1 MSVLNLQP
9 LGSPWGV
16 LHGGAPTHR
25 WWPRCVASSC
35 PAPRRADWP
44 TGPIYSQT
52 AVCPPADGGAAPKIK
67 VNPHLSHPPPPPRGA
82 AGPPGPFYSQPAVG
96 PPADGGAAPKIRV
109 NPDVADAAHQAG
121 SAGDCFPTHASKTCP
136 STT

>member
-1 MSVLNLQP
+1 MRGDVSAEP
-9 LGSPWGV
+9 AAIGFSLGGV

-35 PAPRRADWP
+35 PAPSRADWP

-52 AVCPPADGGAAPKIK
+52 AV
-67 VNPHLSHPPPPPRGA
+67 R
-82 AGPPGPFYSQPAVG
+82 

-121 SAGDCFPTHASKTCP
+121 SAGGRFPTHASKTCP

>member
-52 AVCPPADGGAAPKIK
+52 AVCPPADGGAAPKI
-67 VNPHLSHPPPPPRGA
+67 
-82 AGPPGPFYSQPAVG
+82 
-96 PPADGGAAPKIRV
+96 RV
-109 NPDVADAAHQAG
+109 NPDVADAAPETFNVVIEIPMNADPIKYEVDKESGAIFVDRFMTTAMHY
-121 SAGDCFPTHASKTCP
+121 PTNYGYVP
-136 STT
+136 

>member
-25 WWPRCVASSC
+25 WWPRCDASSC
-35 PAPRRADWP
+35 PAPRRADWA

-52 AVCPPADGGAAPKIK
+52 AVCPPADGGT
-67 VNPHLSHPPPPPRGA
+67 
-82 AGPPGPFYSQPAVG
+82 
-96 PPADGGAAPKIRV
+96 APKIRV

>member
-25 WWPRCVASSC
+25 WCPPFVASSC
-35 PAPRRADWP
+35 PAAGGADWP
-44 TGPIYSQT
+44 TGPIYSQP
-52 AVCPPADGGAAPKIK
+52 AVC
-67 VNPHLSHPPPPPRGA
+67 
-82 AGPPGPFYSQPAVG
+82 Q
-96 PPADGGAAPKIRV
+96 PADGGAAPKIRV
-109 NPDVADAAHQAG
+109 NPDVADAANQTR
-121 SAGDCFPTHASKTCP
+121 SAPDCFPNHPSKTCP